1 MAGAGWDVV
10 GVAKGA
16 QKIGNCVFAGLPI
29 NAGCVIYKAD
39 PAGYIAIP
47 LKRVNAG
54 TALPLLADSE
64 FQLVTHSVGFC
75 AVNTSDRISDPA
87 LQWHG

>member
-1 MAGAGWDVV
+1 
-10 GVAKGA
+10 
-16 QKIGNCVFAGLPI
+16 
-29 NAGCVIYKAD
+29 
-39 PAGYIAIP
+39 